1 MFLPVD
7 DEKALMVLN
16 ARWFLWNVIISKRD
30 LNDQQ
35 DTDIAYFCISKESV
49 LLHVKCK
56 NRFSKLAADV

>member
-35 DTDIAYFCISKESV
+35 DTDIAYFCI
-49 LLHVKCK
+49 
-56 NRFSKLAADV
+56 